1 MTNAATEIRR
11 GVGRGGV
18 AGLGLRS
25 AFVAALRQLKY
36 RTIMATLVC
45 ANCRTEN
52 AEDARFCKK
61 CGKRVGDDYI
71 DPDLEQRLYER
82 IETRL
87 TDKWIS
93 KDAVEKDMA
102 LNAATR
108 LSEWAKLFAIALGV
122 PATIAV
128 GILAFVGIKST
139 TDLASIEAQTA
150 ALKKTASDLEA
161 QYKPLK
167 DELPKLNQIVT
178 SVRGLEDRVRTVESA
193 VARFAPSSALTD
205 STQAQL
211 ITALEQ
217 YTVYVKKLGLAPKSV
232 PTVHVQAQL
241 PRAGYDAYIE
251 GDDIYVKPDHANP
264 AKVIHEF
271 SHNVLLVPLPRQ
283 PDLHW
288 SYSAVEAGVANY
300 LTADFLNSPLLD
312 SVDLTKRITIA
323 ATRHTWVGAQSEGG
337 RAWGSYMWALREQ
350 YTSAKATPAIVQ
362 AFRALKPSTPPPDYQ
377 DFFLKELVA
386 AGLDSATVN
395 RLVNP

>member
-1 MTNAATEIRR
+1 
-11 GVGRGGV
+11 
-18 AGLGLRS
+18 
-25 AFVAALRQLKY
+25 
-36 RTIMATLVC
+36 MARLVC

-108 LSEWAKLFAIALGV
+108 LSEWAKLLAIALGV

-128 GILAFVGIKST
+128 GILAFVGVKST

-150 ALKKTASDLEA
+150 ALKKTASDLEV

-167 DELPKLNQIVT
+167 DELPKLNQIVA
-178 SVRGLEDRVRTVESA
+178 SVRGLEDRVGTVESA
-193 VARFAPSSALTD
+193 VARFAPSSALKA
-205 STQAQL
+205 STRAQL
-211 ITALEQ
+211 ITALERF
-217 YTVYVKKLGLAPKSV
+217 TVYVKKLGLAPKSV

-241 PRAGYDAYIE
+241 PRAEYNAYIE

-271 SHNVLLVPLPRQ
+271 SHHVLAVSWPRQ
-283 PDLHW
+283 QDLYW

-312 SVDLTKRITIA
+312 DSVDLTERIPIA
-323 ATRHTWVGAQSEGG
+323 ATPHTFIGGQSEGG
-337 RAWGSYMWALREQ
+337 SAWGSYMWALRER

-377 DFFLKELVA
+377 DVFLKELVA
-386 AGLDSATVN
+386 AGLDSETVS
-395 RLVNP
+395 RFVNP